1 MLIVFSFYH
10 FLRANRTHFPEPKS
24 ERRQMTTNP
33 DAVDSQKEADDL
45 ALALQL
51 SLQEEEA
58 KKQTTKVLLM
68 KEENTYAFEGER
80 TNA

>member
-1 MLIVFSFYH
+1 
-10 FLRANRTHFPEPKS
+10 
-24 ERRQMTTNP
+24 MTTNP

-58 KKQTTKVLLM
+58 KKQTTKVLSR
-68 KEENTYAFEGER
+68 KEENTNAFEGER